1 MLTLWWHLM
10 DSYWNSKVL
19 QFFASSVNCALYF
32 CLPAFQRIPL
42 LLEADST
49 LVLLWHLSYWDNRY
63 LHKLFRKVGKKI
75 EVELAIKYVWHLLF
89 NFACNFLVHWWGFS
103 DIVIWHFI
111 VQGLP
116 LWVVY
121 WFYCSDL
128 EAWVCCR
135 QPPGLL
141 ITQPSEFIFGEA
153 FVSQIKTLLE
163 LKVVADGYLW
173 NFFFFTWSRDLS
185 KTGILN
191 LYLSG
196 TSLTVM
202 CTTSCD
208 LENLTVLESCQV
220 VVLED
225 WCSLPTLETAAA
237 FVMCQRRKTAPK
249 AEDLLQSIVRSL
261 AFPSFA
267 WCCFSSVGD
276 GTGKMLHAGA
286 VLQGSIE
293 IAEVKKL

>member
-1 MLTLWWHLM
+1 MPCI
-10 DSYWNSKVL
+10 
-19 QFFASSVNCALYF
+19 SVSL
-32 CLPAFQRIPL
+32 
-42 LLEADST
+42 
-49 LVLLWHLSYWDNRY
+49 
-63 LHKLFRKVGKKI
+63 LFRESPCCWRQIPCWFCCGTWVTETIVIFISFSGKLEKKI

-116 LWVVY
+116 LWVAY

-128 EAWVCCR
+128 EAWVCC

-141 ITQPSEFIFGEA
+141 ITRPSEFIFGEA

-173 NFFFFTWSRDLS
+173 IFFFFFFTWSRDLS

-208 LENLTVLESCQV
+208 LENWTVLESCQV
-220 VVLED
+220 MVLED
-225 WCSLPTLETAAA
+225 WCYLPTLVTAAA

-249 AEDLLQSIVRSL
+249 AEDLLQIIVQIIISVSKL
-261 AFPSFA
+261 CLMLFA
-267 WCCFSSVGD
+267 
-276 GTGKMLHAGA
+276 
-286 VLQGSIE
+286 LQ
-293 IAEVKKL
+293 